1 MSKNKKS
8 VKLDTTSQIHG
19 KANEA
24 ETTQVYGSLDQIL
37 GETLSVYTTTNVDT
51 YEQQIRDM
59 NNTDLQSHAQ
69 KVGLVPVDDR
79 RVLASR
85 LVSEFKKWVSTIT
98 PQRASSKVQSFS
110 DLNLKAQKILREG
123 A

>member
-8 VKLDTTSQIHG
+8 VKLESTSQIDG
-19 KANEA
+19 K
-24 ETTQVYGSLDQIL
+24 TTEVGTRQVYGSLDQIL
-37 GETLSVYTTTNVDT
+37 GETLSLYTTNDMDT

-69 KVGLVPVDDR
+69 KVGLVPIDDR
-79 RVLASR
+79 KVLVSR
-85 LVSEFKKWVSTIT
+85 LMHEFKKWVSTMT
-98 PQRASSKVQSFS
+98 PQHSSAKVQSFS